1 MAENE
6 TDDLS
11 ERIKRAQAARRSKVK
26 APTDPVETA
35 SVSAGGMALRYGAE
49 MVACIFVGLMAGL
62 YIDEWLGSRPWGL
75 LIFLGFG
82 LAAGVLGVIRAYQQL
97 TAGINPANSADET
110 NKDSKE

>member
-1 MAENE
+1 MTEKK

-11 ERIKRAQAARRSKVK
+11 DRIARAQAAQRAATKSP
-26 APTDPVETA
+26 ADPVETA

-97 TAGINPANSADET
+97 TAGINPANSAVET